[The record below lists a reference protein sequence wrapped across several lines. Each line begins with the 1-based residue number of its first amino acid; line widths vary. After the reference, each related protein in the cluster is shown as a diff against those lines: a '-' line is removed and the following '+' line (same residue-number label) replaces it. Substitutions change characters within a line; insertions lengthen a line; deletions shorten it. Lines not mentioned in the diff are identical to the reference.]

1 MRGRSA
7 TDAAHPGTGHATGER
22 SRDPAGDLT
31 ITGDIT
37 GEVGSAAMHVDE
49 VAYPVISRVLLCV
62 RSLVPT
68 VVRGLI
74 RGVVR
79 GIVGV
84 AAVLGGWTA
93 RGVGVQLVGV
103 TAVTG
108 LLLAGTP
115 SPTGG
120 PTVSVTA
127 PAAAPAPAAT
137 SVTGVTGVAGVTGSG
152 LATVSPAGVSPG
164 LVAGG
169 TSTGVA
175 SGSGCSWWDFACQ
188 GSTAVAD
195 AGLAAVTQSIAA
207 GAGQLLGEIV
217 RVLDAST
224 QVPLADP
231 TYQRIYTGFL
241 GLAVPLVGVVLF
253 AALVSAG
260 LRRDPATLARAV
272 VGVVFAGL
280 GGVLYIVFAQLLVGV
295 DNWLAHGIVA
305 VTGFD
310 LADSLSDLAAGFG
323 QVAGARGQ
331 LAANMLLIVLMLVM
345 LVAGLVLWFVLV
357 LRQIAILVVVAFAP
371 LLIAGTLWAPTRPWV
386 RRATEVL
393 VALVF
398 TKSAIYAL
406 VGIGMALLTRAAEQ
420 TVAGFVGALVLLI
433 GACFTPLLTLRL
445 VHFAADT
452 QIAGDM
458 MATLRGGT
466 APLVARVGAH
476 VPGHFPGGHDRHGGH
491 GGGSEAGSPASSRHD
506 NARHQAQ
513 APRTDPTGGGGLRMP
528 GPRGPGATPDPASPS
543 PAGPAG
549 PGAASGTSGGG
560 AAGAA
565 GAGGAAVGPL
575 MAAAMAAQAAQAGG
589 GHAQSTA
596 AGLAE
601 AASPHPGPTPAAAGD
616 GSGSGEGPMPGAPPP
631 MPAPPGPAPPGGPSA
646 GSASTGSGDPGDG
659 GLR

>member
-1 MRGRSA
+1 MTGPCVE
-7 TDAAHPGTGHATGER
+7 AARRPGTGQATGEPGR
-22 SRDPAGDLT
+22 AA
-31 ITGDIT
+31 TGEGT
-37 GEVGSAAMHVDE
+37 GEVGGDVGGDVGPATGRGGENAT
-49 VAYPVISRVLLCV
+49 R
-62 RSLVPT
+62 
-68 VVRGLI
+68 VVRRILLRILLGIHRLVLSGVRGVLGVATGLI
-74 RGVVR
+74 G
-79 GIVGV
+79 
-84 AAVLGGWTA
+84 AA
-93 RGVGVQLVGV
+93 RGVGVQLAGLTAVIGTLLASAGSPTAAPVTPQTAQAVPVAAV
-103 TAVTG
+103 TA
-108 LLLAGTP
+108 
-115 SPTGG
+115 S
-120 PTVSVTA
+120 
-127 PAAAPAPAAT
+127 
-137 SVTGVTGVAGVTGSG
+137 GVARAGSAG
-152 LATVSPAGVSPG
+152 MSPAVVPG
-164 LVAGG
+164 GA
-169 TSTGVA
+169 STGA
-175 SGSGCSWWDFACQ
+175 SSSIASRSGCSWWDFACQ
-188 GSTAVAD
+188 GSSAVAD

-217 RVLDAST
+217 RVVDAST

-231 TYQRIYTGFL
+231 AYQRIYTGFL

-260 LRRDPATLARAV
+260 LRRDPATLTRAV
-272 VGVVFAGL
+272 VGVVFAGV

-305 VTGFD
+305 VTGHD
-310 LADSLSDLAAGFG
+310 LTDSLSDLAAGFG
-323 QVAGARGQ
+323 HVAGARGQ

-420 TVAGFVGALVLLI
+420 TLAGFVGALVLLI

-466 APLVARVGAH
+466 APLLATVGAH
-476 VPGHFPGGHDRHGGH
+476 LPGHVPGGHDRHGGH
-491 GGGSEAGSPASSRHD
+491 GGGSGEGSPGSSRHD

-513 APRTDPTGGGGLRMP
+513 APRTTPAGSGGGGSRMP
-528 GPRGPGATPDPASPS
+528 GPRAPGTTPDPATAG
-543 PAGPAG
+543 PAGPASPAG
-549 PGAASGTSGGG
+549 PGAATGTSGGG

-565 GAGGAAVGPL
+565 GAAGAGGAGAVGPL
-575 MAAAMAAQAAQAGG
+575 MAAAMAAQAAQAAGQ
-589 GHAQSTA
+589 HAQSTA
-596 AGLAE
+596 AGLAD
-601 AASPHPGPTPAAAGD
+601 ATSPHPGPTPAAAGD
-616 GSGSGEGPMPGAPPP
+616 GSGSGSGSGEGPLPGAPPT
-631 MPAPPGPAPPGGPSA
+631 MPVPPGGPSP
-646 GSASTGSGDPGDG
+646 GSASTSSGDRGDG
-659 GLR
+659 GPR